1 MKNTTV
7 FTRIIKGYTVW
18 VEHDPDDD
26 KIYGFTQANAHKAGG
41 PIPPTR
47 RAMLGVGD
55 MDFAKKMGRD
65 FQKNVSKQLTPRRRS
80 SAPVR
85 RE

>member
-7 FTRIIKGYTVW
+7 FTKIIKGYTCW

-26 KIYGFTQANAHKAGG
+26 KVYGFTQANAHKAGG
-41 PIPPTR
+41 PLPPTR
-47 RAMLGVGD
+47 RALLGIGD
-55 MDFAKKMGRD
+55 LAFAKQVSRD
-65 FQKNVSKQLTPRRRS
+65 FQKNVSKQLTPRRR
-80 SAPVR
+80 APAPTR